1 MGDLREEPIE
11 AIWSFLERSDE
22 LLREKLMVLNLRH
35 SLSSCLVALLALD
48 LATLD
53 PLDVNQ
59 LLVDEL
65 WDQLDYVR
73 SGMLES
79 LLNGMRVA

>member
-1 MGDLREEPIE
+1 
-11 AIWSFLERSDE
+11 
-22 LLREKLMVLNLRH
+22 MVLNLRH